1 MKVKVK
7 KEGKKKTYNLIDSW
21 EDVNLETW
29 SKLIDLELG
38 GKGKE
43 ATKTLELLSDM
54 PQKLI
59 GEMPLKDVAILMTM
73 LAEMQKQQETE
84 LTKVIEIDGV
94 EYGMH
99 PNLSALTLGEFADLE
114 SLIKDGLQKNLKE
127 MMAILF
133 RPIIEQKDDV
143 YTIEAYDGD
152 ISIRAEEMKKMSAQ
166 QVQNVLVFFWTFVTV
181 FLKISPSYLQERAA
195 QIKAQ
200 QTETSQKSGHG
211 SE

>member
-127 MMAILF
+127 MLAILF

-181 FLKISPSYLQERAA
+181 FLKISPLYLQEQAA

-200 QTETSQKSGHG
+200 QTETSQKSGGG